1 MTVKTQLCLC
11 NIQGV
16 YTNVIESLLYMRT
29 VEREVSLEKFR
40 KDGFIIIIIIIIR
53 IN

>member
-16 YTNVIESLLYMRT
+16 YTNVSA
-29 VEREVSLEKFR
+29 EKFVYTP
-40 KDGFIIIIIIIIR
+40 R
-53 IN
+53 ILHIHSCVLTVILYEFV